1 MKRKQRL
8 ICGAL
13 AASMIVGVC
22 VHPAADMQ
30 AAKKKKASLAKKKIT
45 VQVGEKKSITIKN
58 KVKKAVYKFK
68 TSSKLIKVSKKGV
81 ITAKKAGK
89 AKVTVSETYKK
100 KTRKLGTV
108 TVTITDKTKKATQK
122 PAGTAAP
129 NQPGT
134 TVNPAAT
141 TNPSASVNPAASGT
155 PAPANTPEVSKEPVV
170 SPDPEASLIY
180 RNMFEDGNLN
190 GFQENGGRIEIS
202 NSVSHGGINSLLCT
216 DRANIGDGAEMNI
229 SDMVI
234 TGRVCQFSA
243 WVMQDSGQEERIS
256 MGLSYK
262 DADGKAQ
269 YMSLVYGAP
278 DGQACPS
285 GEWVHLSGV
294 YEMPANSTELMLT
307 ITSPTSATA
316 DLYIDDVEIYGKK
329 EFAEDEFPMTN
340 ELRDDMTAKSIV
352 STGNNAKIKNV
363 IEKAR
368 AGQDVTLAYIGGS
381 ITEGGGYRDNSKC
394 YAQVSATAF
403 AETYGTNGGSNVH
416 FINAG
421 MSGTPSSLGVIRYER
436 DVLDRVEYG
445 DHPDI
450 LFIEFSVN
458 DYQEVTNCGAYEGL
472 IRYALK
478 NDTAV
483 VMIFSVFNDN
493 NVVCQPQ
500 HIPYGEHY
508 SVPMISL
515 GNATVDYYKEPGF
528 YDWYYND
535 TLHPNANGYQ
545 LMSDCIMKLFD
556 EIDQE
561 EKKEDIDVDDI
572 APKNTDAYEGIK
584 YLDAAT
590 DITKDAAIKELDI
603 GGFTGT
609 DKSTGAF
616 QYEYNGQL
624 NAAWFPNNWMH
635 TGDAPLAPWKITVN
649 CRTFML
655 IYKLSNSSTF
665 GKADLYVD
673 GEKKTTLSCYD
684 SSGWNNG
691 SVYVAFTEKEAAEHT
706 IELVM
711 ADGDEAKSFTLSA
724 VGYK

>member
-8 ICGAL
+8 MCGAL

-22 VHPAADMQ
+22 VQPAADIQ
-30 AAKKKKASLAKKKIT
+30 AAKKKKASIAKKKIT
-45 VQVGEKKSITIKN
+45 VQVGKKKSITIKN

-68 TSSKLIKVSKKGV
+68 TSSNRITVSKKGV
-81 ITAKKAGK
+81 VTAKKAGT
-89 AKVTVSETYKK
+89 AKVTVRETYKK

-108 TVTITDKTKKATQK
+108 TVTVTGKSQKTTQK
-122 PAGTAAP
+122 PAGTVTP
-129 NQPGT
+129 SVQP
-134 TVNPAAT
+134 PAT
-141 TNPSASVNPAASGT
+141 TTTPASPSASANPGAPVT
-155 PAPANTPEVSKEPVV
+155 PTPANTPDIPKEPVIP
-170 SPDPEASLIY
+170 PDPEASLIY

-190 GFQENGGRIEIS
+190 GIQANGGTIEIS

-216 DRANIGDGAEMNI
+216 GRTNTGDGAEMNI

-243 WVMQDSGQEERIS
+243 WVKQDSGQEQRIS

-278 DGQACPS
+278 DGQACAS

-294 YEMPANSTELMLT
+294 YEMPAGSTELILS
-307 ITSPTSATA
+307 ISSPTSETT

-329 EFAEDEFPMTN
+329 EFAEDEFPITN
-340 ELRDDMTAKSIV
+340 DLRGEMTAKSIL

-381 ITEGGGYRDNSKC
+381 ITEGGGYSDNTKC

-421 MSGTPSSLGVIRYER
+421 MSGTPSSLGVIRYQR
-436 DVLDRVEYG
+436 DVLDRVEHG

-458 DYQEVTNCGAYEGL
+458 DYQEVTNCGAYEGM

-483 VMIFSVFNDN
+483 VMIFSVFKGN

-508 SVPMISL
+508 SVPMVSL
-515 GNATVDYYKEPGF
+515 GNATKDYCEQPGF
-528 YDWYYND
+528 NEWYYND
-535 TLHPNANGYQ
+535 DLHPNANGYQ

-556 EIDQE
+556 EIDHE

-572 APKNTDAYEGIK
+572 TPKTTDAYEGIK

-590 DITKDAAIKELDI
+590 DITKDPAIKELER

-609 DKSTGAF
+609 DKNTGTF
-616 QYEYNGQL
+616 QYEYNGQIK
-624 NAAWFPNNWMH
+624 AAWFPNNWLH
-635 TGDAPLAPWKITVN
+635 TGDAPHASWKVTVN

-655 IYKLSNSSTF
+655 IYKLTNSTEF

-691 SVYVAFTEKEAAEHT
+691 SVYVAFTEEEAAEHT
-706 IELVM
+706 IELIM
-711 ADGDEAKSFTLSA
+711 ADGEEHKGFTLSA
-724 VGYK
+724 VGYR